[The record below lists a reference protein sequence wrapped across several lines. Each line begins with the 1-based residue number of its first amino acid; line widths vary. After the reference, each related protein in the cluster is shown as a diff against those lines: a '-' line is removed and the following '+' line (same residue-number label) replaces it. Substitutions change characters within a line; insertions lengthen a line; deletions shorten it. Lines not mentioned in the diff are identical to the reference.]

1 MAENAADPDSTLVV
15 YMGLSTLPS
24 LALKLMLHG
33 LPSNTPAVAVERG
46 TTLQQRMVSMKIISF
61 SWVYHYVN
69 ILLFQGFDQKD
80 DKNVREGFQFSQT
93 QGCASDINV

>member
-24 LALKLMLHG
+24 LAIKLMHHG

-46 TTLQQRMVSMKIISF
+46 TTLQQRMVSMKIISL
-61 SWVYHYVN
+61 SWVYH
-69 ILLFQGFDQKD
+69 ILFQDFDQKD
-80 DKNVREGFQFSQT
+80 NKNVRRGFQFSQT
-93 QGCASDINV
+93 KGCASDIIVRN